1 VLSLESD
8 LNAFCCGSVA
18 DPDLTP
24 LPASGGVNMPILEAR
39 AVAGIIAQAVIV
51 VVIVVVIA
59 GDDDEAIAEV
69 VISIVISVVISSVEV
84 TAHVSAVK
92 VVDTTVAEVRTSV
105 SSRIIAT
112 HAAADH
118 AAARR
123 SDPDMSAGESTA
135 T

>member
-1 VLSLESD
+1 
-8 LNAFCCGSVA
+8 
-18 DPDLTP
+18 
-24 LPASGGVNMPILEAR
+24 MPILEAR
-39 AVAGIIAQAVIV
+39 AVAGVTAQAITV
-51 VVIVVVIA
+51 VVVVIA
-59 GDDDEAIAEV
+59 READEAIAEV